1 MSGAQA
7 AALAAGCCCTA
18 GGDGGGGA
26 GDCPQILNTQPRTP
40 ADSVID
46 TLNVSMSLTS
56 IVVAT
61 NVGGSLGNSCEI
73 EPAPTYPEQ
82 ALGSVSSGSLQWT
95 GADWSGCGSGGASV
109 TPIQHGITRRICGGS
124 ICPCSGNSPGCWQ
137 VPCCGDIHT
146 IPRLHAVP
154 LGFVSYNQSE
164 VIVPASVACPACCGG
179 AAVIDTGGNV
189 ASWEARASFVI
200 RYGCIHLPDWE
211 MARPCNCP
219 ASDFATEYGY
229 HLLVRVQIFSA
240 GILASN
246 PQACAPNAIIQ
257 SPNSAIYGQHVAW
270 YSKPCCNA
278 SDSVRGTYTLMHAAS
293 SSGTAGLPAYSWNT
307 TRSATAQVS

>member
-1 MSGAQA
+1 VSGAQA

-26 GDCPQILNTQPRTP
+26 GDCPQILNNQPRTP

-46 TLNVSMSLTS
+46 TVSVSLSLTS
-56 IVVAT
+56 VVVAT
-61 NVGGSLGNSCEI
+61 NVGNSLGNSCEV
-73 EPAPTYPEQ
+73 EPAQTYPEQ
-82 ALGSVSSGSLQWT
+82 ALASVGGGSLQWT

-109 TPIQHGITRRICGGS
+109 TPLQHGITRRICGGS
-124 ICPCSGNSPGCWQ
+124 ICPCTGNSPGCWQ

-146 IPRLHAVP
+146 VPRLHAVP
-154 LGFVSYNQSE
+154 FGFVSYNQSE

-200 RYGCIHLPDWE
+200 RYGCLHLPDWE
-211 MARPCNCP
+211 VARPCNCP

-229 HLLVRVQIFSA
+229 HLLVRVQIYSA
-240 GILASN
+240 GRLADF
-246 PQACAPNAIIQ
+246 PTACAPTAIIQ
-257 SPNSAIYGQHVAW
+257 SPNSAVYGQHVAW

-278 SDSVRGTYTLMHAAS
+278 SDSVRGTYTLMHAES
-293 SSGTAGLPAYSWNT
+293 SSGTTGLPAYSWTT

>member
-1 MSGAQA
+1 VSGAQA

-18 GGDGGGGA
+18 GGDNGGGA

-46 TLNVSMSLTS
+46 TVNVSLSLTS
-56 IVVAT
+56 MVVAT
-61 NVGGSLGNSCEI
+61 NVGGSLGGQCEI
-73 EPAPTYPEQ
+73 EPSPTYPEQ
-82 ALGSVSSGSLQWT
+82 ALASVSSGSLQWQ
-95 GADWSGCGSGGASV
+95 GDVWAGCGSGSASV
-109 TPIQHGITRRICGGS
+109 TPLQHGITKRACGGS
-124 ICPCSGNSPGCWQ
+124 ICLCVANAPGCFAIQ
-137 VPCCGDIHT
+137 CCGDTHT
-146 IPRLHAVP
+146 IPRQHAP
-154 LGFVSYNQSE
+154 IGAFVSYNPSE
-164 VIVPASVACPACCGG
+164 VIVPSLVGCPACCGG

-189 ASWEARASFVI
+189 ASWEARASFEI

-211 MARPCNCP
+211 VARPCNCP

-229 HLLVRVQIFSA
+229 HLLVRVQIRSA
-240 GILASN
+240 GVIADFPSG
-246 PQACAPNAIIQ
+246 CAPPGLINP
-257 SPNSAIYGQHVAW
+257 PNTSFYGMHQAW

-293 SSGTAGLPAYSWNT
+293 SSGTAGFPAYSWTT